1 MKKVLTYL
9 MVFTLMMMS
18 ACNQRSGSG
27 NLLTEVRKVENFG
40 GIIVSGEM
48 SVTIT
53 HSDKYEVKVT
63 ADDNLIKHVN
73 TKVKSGFLCITCS
86 RQPEESDISI
96 SVAMPN
102 IHSIETEGNVGVD
115 IKEGFR
121 VNNLEI
127 RSFGSGNIDIN
138 GITATSAIKILNRG
152 SGNISLTGNAKLF
165 SCVTRDAGNVFADM
179 LDAEEAVAKVGG
191 SGSIFVKTSGKLNV
205 IVAGSGSVF
214 YNGKPSMISKY
225 ITGSGSVKQRM

>member
-1 MKKVLTYL
+1 MVLML
-9 MVFTLMMMS
+9 MS
-18 ACNQRSGSG
+18 ACNQRTGSG
-27 NLLTEVRKVENFG
+27 NLLTEMRKVDNFG
-40 GIIVSGEM
+40 GIIISGEM
-48 SVTIT
+48 NVNII

-73 TKVKSGFLCITCS
+73 TTVKSGFLYVKCS
-86 RQPEESDISI
+86 RQPEESDITISI
-96 SVAMPN
+96 AMPIIN
-102 IHSIETEGNVGVD
+102 SIETEGKVGID

-127 RSFGSGNIDIN
+127 RTFGSGNIDIN

-152 SGNISLTGNAKLF
+152 SGNITLTGNAKLF

-214 YNGKPSMISKY
+214 YNGKPSMMSKY

>member
-1 MKKVLTYL
+1 MRKVLTYL

-138 GITATSAIKILNRG
+138 GIAATSAIKILNRG
-152 SGNISLTGNAKLF
+152 SGNITLTGNAKLF

>member
-9 MVFTLMMMS
+9 MVLMLMS
-18 ACNQRSGSG
+18 ACNQRTGSG
-27 NLLTEVRKVENFG
+27 NLLTEMRKVDNFG
-40 GIIVSGEM
+40 GIIISGEM
-48 SVTIT
+48 NVNII
-53 HSDKYEVKVT
+53 HSDKYEVMVT

-73 TKVKSGFLCITCS
+73 TTVKSGFLYVKCS
-86 RQPEESDISI
+86 RQPEESDITISI
-96 SVAMPN
+96 AMPIIN
-102 IHSIETEGNVGVD
+102 SIETEGKVGID

-127 RSFGSGNIDIN
+127 RTFGNGNIDIN

-152 SGNISLTGNAKLF
+152 SGNITLTGNAKLF

-214 YNGKPSMISKY
+214 YNGKPSMMSKY